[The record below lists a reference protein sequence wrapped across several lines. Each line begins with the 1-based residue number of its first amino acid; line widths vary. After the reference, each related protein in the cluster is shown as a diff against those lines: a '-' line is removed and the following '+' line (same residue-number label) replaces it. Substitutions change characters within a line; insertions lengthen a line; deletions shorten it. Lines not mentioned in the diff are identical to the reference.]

1 MASNKPQSAE
11 IFRNML
17 TESESMVHA
26 VHDRAD
32 DRGWFTVSQMSR
44 LLQIYAYALRAKRM
58 LGRTGAQSR
67 KAKRHRL
74 QFFEDVWREAAGKL
88 GATVEVLSKGI
99 LEISRGGVKTRVHQ
113 NYTPLDGPDTVRIS
127 RAKPIVRTMLRS
139 HGLPTPNDAEFSL
152 NELKKAYGFLAQ
164 HRLCVVKPACGT
176 GSGVGITTGLET
188 PRQLFKAALRAA
200 GYGPRL
206 LIEEQIE
213 GDTIRLLYL
222 DGQLLDA
229 VKRSPPT
236 VVGDGKSRVSQLVES
251 LNQRRLSAGYKLA
264 QAILKYDMDM
274 ERSLA
279 RQDLS
284 WRSVP
289 ADGQRIVLKGVIN
302 DNMADENVSV
312 VDQVCESVIAAG
324 RLAAKLIGARLVG
337 IDIITPDVRQ
347 GLEEAGGKIL
357 ELNTTPGYH
366 YHYFTQN
373 GTCRV
378 AVPILKTCLDHAS
391 WHPLA

>member
-1 MASNKPQSAE
+1 MESNKPQSAE
-11 IFRNML
+11 IFRNRL
-17 TESESMVHA
+17 TESESIVHA
-26 VHDRAD
+26 GHDRAD
-32 DRGWFTVSQMSR
+32 DRGWFAVPQIS
-44 LLQIYAYALRAKRM
+44 LPLQIYAYALRAIRV
-58 LGRTGAQSR
+58 LGRMGAQSR
-67 KAKRHRL
+67 EAKKYRS
-74 QFFEDVWREAAGKL
+74 QFYEDVWREAAGEL

-99 LEISRGGVKTRVHQ
+99 LEISRGGVNTRVHQ
-113 NYTPLDGPDTVRIS
+113 NYTQLDGPDTVRIS
-127 RAKPIVRTMLRS
+127 RGKPIVRTILRS

-152 NELKKAYGFLAQ
+152 NELKKAYRFLAQ
-164 HRLCVVKPACGT
+164 HRLCVVKPAYGT
-176 GSGVGITTGLET
+176 GSGSGITTGLAT

-200 GYGPRL
+200 GYGPTL
-206 LIEEQIE
+206 LIEEQVE

-229 VKRSPPT
+229 VKRCPPT
-236 VVGDGKSRVSQLVES
+236 VLGDGKSRISQLVES
-251 LNQRRLSAGYKLA
+251 LNQLRLNAGYKLA

-274 ERSLA
+274 ERTLA

-289 ADGQRIVLKGVIN
+289 ADGQRISLKGVIN

-312 VDQVCESVIAAG
+312 VDQVCESIIAAG
-324 RLAAKLIGARLVG
+324 RLAAELIGARLVG
-337 IDIITPDVRQ
+337 VDIITPDVRQ

-357 ELNTTPGYH
+357 EVNTTPGYH

-378 AVPILKTCLDHAS
+378 AVPILKTCLEHA
-391 WHPLA
+391 HRGFH

>member
-1 MASNKPQSAE
+1 MEVNKPQSAE
-11 IFRNML
+11 IFRNRL
-17 TESESMVHA
+17 TESEAMVHA
-26 VHDRAD
+26 RHDRAD
-32 DRGWFTVSQMSR
+32 DRGWFAVPQIS
-44 LLQIYAYALRAKRM
+44 LPLQIYAYALRAIRL
-58 LGRTGAQSR
+58 LGRMGAQSR
-67 KAKRHRL
+67 EAKRHRS
-74 QFFEDVWREAAGKL
+74 QFYEDVWREAAGEL
-88 GATVEVLSKGI
+88 GATVELLSKGI
-99 LEISRGGVKTRVHQ
+99 LEISRGGVNTRVHQ

-127 RAKPIVRTMLRS
+127 RAKPIVRTMLRA

-152 NELKKAYGFLAQ
+152 HELKKAYRFLAQ
-164 HRLCVVKPACGT
+164 HRLCVVKPAYGT
-176 GSGVGITTGLET
+176 GSGSGITTGLAT

-200 GYGPRL
+200 GYGPTL
-206 LIEEQIE
+206 LIEEQVE

-229 VKRSPPT
+229 VKRCPPT
-236 VVGDGKSRVSQLVES
+236 VLGDGKSRISQLVES
-251 LNQRRLSAGYKLA
+251 LNHQRLSAGYKLA

-274 ERSLA
+274 ERTLA

-312 VDQVCESVIAAG
+312 VDQVCESIIAAG
-324 RLAAKLIGARLVG
+324 RLAAELIGARLVG

-347 GLEEAGGKIL
+347 GLEETGGKIL
-357 ELNTTPGYH
+357 EVNTTPGYH

-378 AVPILKTCLDHAS
+378 AVPILETCLEHA
-391 WHPLA
+391 HHGFH